1 MNVQSTNV
9 SRRTFVTTC
18 GAAAGVAA
26 LAGTA
31 AAGSASAAEAAGAD
45 DGAEAQASAPA
56 YTVYDA
62 DVIVIGAGMTAL
74 SAVDEAINEGQSV
87 LMIDKAPYGFG
98 GATGMNWDVVY
109 TWNPSG
115 DPSGTANGCTV
126 ELRETVNEEDRYR
139 PNDYTV
145 IANRGE
151 VLSDRNDDGS
161 VHFKIDY
168 PTAQG
173 VEWGFP
179 RHWADYYAQN
189 DAVTVHDY
197 TMITDIFVN
206 DGRCVGCV
214 GIYLPTGEYR
224 VYRSKATVL
233 ATGGS
238 TQMYGYVTLSSISN
252 QSVDNTGD
260 VDMGIYRHGGR
271 IGDAEHGA
279 YDMMGVSPSC
289 WAVSEGAMFGGDS
302 MDIDFMFDNE
312 GVAFC
317 LDEKYD
323 RETMVNDRQYF
334 NQVVAQHIQ
343 DGYAGPNGGI
353 YLPANE
359 EIRGQMRY
367 MYLRA
372 VDRIESECGIDLAEE
387 PMECL
392 IEMYEHG
399 GTPVVDGDLMSTE
412 FEGLF
417 CARGAGVA
425 GCNGGSTNIRERQ
438 YGQYAMKRAIAYA
451 NSAAALEAIDFA
463 DAEREIA
470 RLEDL
475 RTRTSENGI
484 RPLAIQRKIQQ
495 IGYDCLNVVRPLD
508 VLEAGRAELKRIE
521 EEELPLMCLSDH
533 AAAYNRDWKDA
544 IETINLLDLTR
555 ISIEATY
562 VRPESRGNFLR
573 PEYPEANE
581 DWDCVLGFYKDEN
594 GDLAFDKIAL

>member
-1 MNVQSTNV
+1 MQPNVKTASSL
-9 SRRTFVTTC
+9 SRRSFVAAG
-18 GAAAGVAA
+18 GAAAAATVALGNAGVSRADDQATPAA
-26 LAGTA
+26 NT
-31 AAGSASAAEAAGAD
+31 AGSVDYKVYNAD
-45 DGAEAQASAPA
+45 L
-56 YTVYDA
+56 
-62 DVIVIGAGMTAL
+62 IVIGAGMTAMA
-74 SAVDEAINEGQSV
+74 AVDEAVNEGRNV
-87 LMIDKAPYGFG
+87 LVIDKAPFGFG

-109 TWNPSG
+109 TWNPAG
-115 DPSGTANGCTV
+115 DPSGTPNGCIT
-126 ELRETVNEEDRYR
+126 ELRDTVNEEDRYR

-145 IANRGE
+145 IANWGE
-151 VLSDRNDDGS
+151 TLSDRNEDGS

-179 RHWADYYAQN
+179 RHWLDYFSQKDN
-189 DAVTVHDY
+189 VTIHDY

-224 VYRSKATVL
+224 VYRSNATVL

-252 QSVDNTGD
+252 QSIDNTGD
-260 VDMGIYRHGGR
+260 VDMGVFRHGGR
-271 IGDAEHGA
+271 IGDSEHGA
-279 YDMMGVSPSC
+279 YDMMGVTPSC

-302 MDIDFMFDNE
+302 MDIDFMYDNE

-323 RETMVNDRQYF
+323 REAMVNDRQYF
-334 NQVVAQHIQ
+334 NQIVAQHIQ
-343 DGYAGPNGGI
+343 EGKGGPNGGI
-353 YLPANE
+353 FLPAND
-359 EIRGQMRY
+359 EIRTQMRY

-372 VDRIESECGIDLAEE
+372 VDRIESQCGIDLADE

-399 GTPVVDGDLMSTE
+399 GTPVVDNDLMSTE
-412 FEGLF
+412 FAGLF

-451 NSAAALEAIDFA
+451 DALELPDTLDFS

-470 RLEDL
+470 RLEEL
-475 RTRTSENGI
+475 RTRQVEGGGI
-484 RPLAIQRKIQQ
+484 RPVAIQRKIQE
-495 IGYDCLNVVRPLD
+495 IGYRTLNVVRPLEE
-508 VLEAGRAELKRIE
+508 LEAARAELKRIAE
-521 EEELPLMCLSDH
+521 EDIPQMCLADH
-533 AAAYNRDWKDA
+533 ASAYNRDWKDA

-555 ISIEATY
+555 LSVEATY

-573 PEYPEANE
+573 PEYPQADEA
-581 DWDCVLGFYKDEN
+581 WDCVLGFYRDDN
-594 GDLAFDKIAL
+594 GELAFDKISL

>member
-1 MNVQSTNV
+1 MFSEFENQGM
-9 SRRTFVTTC
+9 SRRSFVATS
-18 GAAAGVAA
+18 GIASA
-26 LAGTA
+26 LAAVG
-31 AAGSASAAEAAGAD
+31 AAEASAEEPSSTS
-45 DGAEAQASAPA
+45 EAQSAPTTSTKVS
-56 YTVYDA
+56 YTVFDA
-62 DVIVIGAGMTAL
+62 DIVVIGAGMTAM
-74 SAVDEAINEGQSV
+74 SAVDEAIHEGQSV
-87 LMIDKAPYGFG
+87 LVIDKAPFGFG

-109 TWNPSG
+109 TWTPTG
-115 DPSGTANGCTV
+115 DPSGTPNGCIT

-145 IANRGE
+145 IANWGE

-179 RHWADYYAQN
+179 RHWLDHFSQN
-189 DAVTVHDY
+189 DYVTVHDY

-206 DGRCVGCV
+206 DGKCVGCV

-224 VYRSKATVL
+224 VYRSRATVL

-252 QSVDNTGD
+252 QSTDNTGD
-260 VDMGIYRHGGR
+260 VDMGVFRHGGR

-279 YDMMGVSPSC
+279 YDMMGVTPSC

-302 MDIDFMFDNE
+302 MDIDFMYDKD

-317 LDEKYD
+317 LDDQYD
-323 RETMVNDRQYF
+323 RETMVNNRQYF
-334 NQVVAQHIQ
+334 NQVVAKHIQ
-343 DGYAGPNGGI
+343 DGYGGPNGGI
-353 YLPANE
+353 FLPANE
-359 EIRGQMRY
+359 EIRDQMRY
-367 MYLRA
+367 MYKRA
-372 VDRIESECGIDLAEE
+372 VNRIESQCGIDLAEN

-399 GTPVVDGDLMSTE
+399 GTPVVDNELMSTE
-412 FEGLF
+412 FAGLF

-451 NSAAALEAIDFA
+451 NALEPLAQIDFS
-463 DAEREIA
+463 DAEREID
-470 RLEDL
+470 RLENL
-475 RTRTSENGI
+475 RIREVEDSL
-484 RPLAIQRKIQQ
+484 RPLEIQRKIQDL
-495 IGYDCLNVVRPLD
+495 GYRCLNVVRPLEE
-508 VLEAGRAELKRIE
+508 LEEARAELKRIADE
-521 EEELPLMCLSDH
+521 DLPRMCLADH
-533 AAAYNRDWKDA
+533 SSTYNRDWKDA

-573 PEYPEANE
+573 PEYPEPNPE
-581 DWDCVLGFYKDEN
+581 WDCVLGFYQDED
-594 GDLAFDKIAL
+594 GSLTFDKISL